1 MWSSPFNV
9 ASLESV
15 RLVATINPARASA
28 LRLPIKTESGDLTE
42 DLCSIPSRSVRRPR
56 DARSRQAYDRSN
68 ARPLVKTH
76 IPRELNER
84 RFKADEDFV
93 HRVISDA
100 DGSEQRVQNEGGK
113 RGWEFSRP
121 LISNWNKRS
130 RSEKNVVS
138 RSFEFLIS
146 DSKARL
152 TGRVK

>member
-1 MWSSPFNV
+1 MWSSAFNV
-9 ASLESV
+9 ARLESV

-28 LRLPIKTESGDLTE
+28 LRLPIKTESSDLTE
-42 DLCSIPSRSVRRPR
+42 DLCSIPPRSVRRPR

-93 HRVISDA
+93 RRVISDA

-113 RGWEFSRP
+113 RG
-121 LISNWNKRS
+121 
-130 RSEKNVVS
+130 
-138 RSFEFLIS
+138 
-146 DSKARL
+146 
-152 TGRVK
+152 